1 MTGTLHVWKRSSR
14 VGSLLGGLF
23 SFSKKTA
30 ICTRTGE
37 RTPPCYLAVLLTS
50 KKAQG
55 DLGQKERPTGPK
67 MSIQS
72 IRPYWS
78 PARHRQYSREENK
91 EDPRLHS
98 ASTLVGK

>member
-1 MTGTLHVWKRSSR
+1 MTRTLRVGKMSSR

-30 ICTRTGE
+30 ICTRTEE

-50 KKAQG
+50 RKAQG

-72 IRPYWS
+72 ISPYWPS
-78 PARHRQYSREENK
+78 ARHWE
-91 EDPRLHS
+91 
-98 ASTLVGK
+98 